1 MYGPNEDN
9 PNFFKTVVLAETE
22 KLQNSSDFT
31 ILAGDWNLVLNQEI
45 DTFGYKNENNQN
57 ARKVLQEGMEKLGF
71 RDIFREFYP
80 QKRRF
85 SWRKFGCT
93 KKARLDFFLISSQLL
108 PFVRTCDILP
118 GICSDHSIIELEIDF
133 SKFTRGRGFF
143 KFNNS
148 LIKDLEYVKKV
159 TETVQRV
166 SKQYAECVYNPDF
179 FSYATPEQL
188 QDLTYTIDPQL
199 FLETLLFEIRGTTI
213 QYCSLKKREKNEIMN
228 LALHRLEAA
237 EIQSDS
243 QPSNVKLLEELNSA
257 KKEVETFEKSE
268 AEGALVRARVRWQL
282 SKFIKM

>member
-71 RDIFREFYP
+71 IDIFREFYP

-133 SKFTRGRGFF
+133 SKFTRGRGFL
-143 KFNNS
+143 NS
-148 LIKDLEYVKKV
+148 TIHLIK
-159 TETVQRV
+159 
-166 SKQYAECVYNPDF
+166 
-179 FSYATPEQL
+179 
-188 QDLTYTIDPQL
+188 I
-199 FLETLLFEIRGTTI
+199 
-213 QYCSLKKREKNEIMN
+213 
-228 LALHRLEAA
+228 
-237 EIQSDS
+237 
-243 QPSNVKLLEELNSA
+243 
-257 KKEVETFEKSE
+257 
-268 AEGALVRARVRWQL
+268 
-282 SKFIKM
+282 